1 MAILRAQHLS
11 AATTPNRGPVLLVTY
26 NNALV
31 AYLSYLQPATT
42 QTLTIRTYARFARG
56 YLKHVGLMP
65 SWGGIADPDQRR
77 WLVAQAVKE
86 TAEKYPTSRFFVR
99 DTRFFLDEL
108 EWISGMGLSTLADYK
123 ATKRFGRRTGLT
135 GTQHEQMWEI
145 LLAYQRLR
153 AEAGLVYDW
162 YDLASAVRAALAR
175 DTQPRMYR
183 HVVIDEGQDLSPQAI
198 RSLVEVIQPG
208 GSVTFFGDYH
218 QQIYGQGLSWRS
230 CGLNIRAIERF
241 ADNYRNTVEVARL
254 AIAMSRM
261 PHMASDP
268 NDLVEPRE
276 PTAAGALPTLVA
288 CRDEA
293 HEMKIV
299 RVQARDLA
307 LNRTV
312 AVLARTWAE
321 AQQACQG
328 LRVRKLHRD
337 MNSWDATPGIYCGVY
352 HSAKGLEFDAVIL
365 PFCGSAHMPHR
376 EVITAFGEEEGTA
389 REARLLYVGITRAKT
404 DLLITYSGEVSPLL
418 PTDDTLYARVTA

>member
-1 MAILRAQHLS
+1 
-11 AATTPNRGPVLLVTY
+11 
-26 NNALV
+26 
-31 AYLSYLQPATT
+31 
-42 QTLTIRTYARFARG
+42 
-56 YLKHVGLMP
+56 
-65 SWGGIADPDQRR
+65 
-77 WLVAQAVKE
+77 VKE
-86 TAEKYPTSRFFVR
+86 TAEKYPPSRFFVR

-123 ATKRFGRRTGLT
+123 VTKRFGRRTGLT
-135 GTQHEQMWEI
+135 DAQQERTWAI

-153 AEAGLVYDW
+153 VEAGLVYDW
-162 YDLASAVRAALAR
+162 YDLASGVRAALAR

-183 HVVIDEGQDLSPQAI
+183 HVVIDEGQDLSPEAI
-198 RSLVEVIQPG
+198 RSMVEVIQPG

-241 ADNYRNTVEVARL
+241 ADNYRNTAEIARL

-268 NDLVEPRE
+268 DDLVEPRE
-276 PTAAGALPTLVA
+276 PTAAGAPPTLVA

-293 HEMKIV
+293 QEMEIV

-312 AVLARTWAE
+312 AVLARTWAD
-321 AQQACQG
+321 ARQVCQG
-328 LRVRKLHRD
+328 LHVRKLHRD
-337 MNSWDATPGIYCGVY
+337 MRSWDPTPGIYCGAY

-365 PFCGSAHMPHR
+365 PFCGSTHMPHR

-389 REARLLYVGITRAKT
+389 REARLLYVSITRAKT
-404 DLLITYSGEVSPLL
+404 DLLITYSGEMSPLL
-418 PTDDTLYARVTA
+418 PTDDALYARVAP